1 MKTNTLR
8 LMSFGAI
15 ATLALASCN
24 KNNGTEG
31 NAPENGFRAIIEQT
45 GGDGSRT
52 HIDPQS

>member
-1 MKTNTLR
+1 MT
-8 LMSFGAI
+8 FGAI